1 MENKTKLE
9 DSKVLIKGLTFKEN
23 VPDIRNS
30 KVIDIVKKLRN
41 DNIKVYLDD
50 YNVNNEEL
58 KRMYN
63 LNLDKKIPKVN
74 AVVFAVKHKKY
85 YNMTMED
92 LENLFEK
99 GNENKIIFDFNHI
112 FDKQKLKKRGFKI
125 WNL

>member
-1 MENKTKLE
+1 MGKINK
-9 DSKVLIKGLTFKEN
+9 N
-23 VPDIRNS
+23 
-30 KVIDIVKKLRN
+30 
-41 DNIKVYLDD
+41 Y
-50 YNVNNEEL
+50 
-58 KRMYN
+58 